1 MGGSASTDKG
11 SEDHEEGKGAE
22 GQQKLSCTPTTGGRR
37 RKHRHR
43 KRSHRTHR
51 KRSHRKRSHSKRHSR
66 RR

>member
-1 MGGSASTDKG
+1 MGGSDSKDA
-11 SEDHEEGKGAE
+11 EDHAEGKGVE

-37 RKHRHR
+37 RSHRMRSHR

-51 KRSHRKRSHSKRHSR
+51 KRSHSKRHSR

>member
-1 MGGSASTDKG
+1 MGGSASTAKG

-37 RKHRHR
+37 RKHR
-43 KRSHRTHR
+43 RSHQT
-51 KRSHRKRSHSKRHSR
+51 HRKRSHSKRHSR

>member
-37 RKHRHR
+37 RKHR
-43 KRSHRTHR
+43 RSHRT
-51 KRSHRKRSHSKRHSR
+51 HRKRSHSKRHSR

>member
-11 SEDHEEGKGAE
+11 SEDHEKGKGAE

-37 RKHRHR
+37 RKHR
-43 KRSHRTHR
+43 RSHRT
-51 KRSHRKRSHSKRHSR
+51 HRKRSHSKRHSR